1 MSMQQEPQAWLEDLR
16 AGDMQALA
24 QLFEYYRPRLERMVW
39 SRMGQ
44 EVASRFDAADVLQE
58 AYLDATRQISGYL
71 HDARVE
77 VYVWLRS
84 LTWQR
89 LLKFREQHV
98 EAQRRSVR
106 REAAPPVTS
115 SFIALV
121 QLLAT
126 GTSPSQAA
134 VRGEVR
140 TQLEAGLAT
149 LPEADREILVLRH
162 YEDLTNHEAAQVLGI
177 SDSAATMRYGRALFR
192 LKAQMQNESNQGGER
207 T

>member
-1 MSMQQEPQAWLEDLR
+1 ML
-16 AGDMQALA
+16 ALA
-24 QLFEYYRPRLERMVW
+24 HLFEHYRPRLERMLW

-71 HDARVE
+71 REARVD
-77 VYVWLRS
+77 VYIWLRS

-106 REAAPPVTS
+106 REMAPPAAS
-115 SFIALV
+115 SFVALA

-140 TQLEAGLAT
+140 AQLEAGMAT
-149 LPEADREILVLRH
+149 LPAADREILMLRH

-192 LKAQMQNESNQGGER
+192 LKAQMLSDTNQGGER

>member
-1 MSMQQEPQAWLEDLR
+1 MQQEPQDWMEDLR

-24 QLFEYYRPRLERMVW
+24 RLFEYYRPRLERMLW

-58 AYLDATRQISGYL
+58 AYLDATRQVSGYL
-71 HDARVE
+71 SDVRVD

-84 LTWQR
+84 LAWQR

-106 REAAPPVTS
+106 RESAPPAAS
-115 SFIALV
+115 SFITLV

-140 TQLEAGLAT
+140 AQLEAGLAT
-149 LPEADREILVLRH
+149 LADSDREILVLRH

-192 LKAQMQNESNQGGER
+192 LKAQFLSDTNQEGER
-207 T
+207 I

>member
-1 MSMQQEPQAWLEDLR
+1 
-16 AGDMQALA
+16 
-24 QLFEYYRPRLERMVW
+24 
-39 SRMGQ
+39 
-44 EVASRFDAADVLQE
+44 
-58 AYLDATRQISGYL
+58 
-71 HDARVE
+71 
-77 VYVWLRS
+77 
-84 LTWQR
+84 
-89 LLKFREQHV
+89 
-98 EAQRRSVR
+98 
-106 REAAPPVTS
+106 
-115 SFIALV
+115 
-121 QLLAT
+121 
-126 GTSPSQAA
+126 

>member
-24 QLFEYYRPRLERMVW
+24 QLFEYYRPRLERMLW

-58 AYLDATRQISGYL
+58 AYLDATQQISGYL
-71 HDARVE
+71 RDARVD
-77 VYVWLRS
+77 VYIWLRS

-89 LLKFREQHV
+89 LFKFREQHV

-106 REAAPPVTS
+106 REAGPPATS
-115 SFIALV
+115 SFITLV
-121 QLLAT
+121 QLLAA

-140 TQLEAGLAT
+140 AQLEAGLAT

-162 YEDLTNHEAAQVLGI
+162 YEDLTNHEAAQVLNI

-192 LKAQMQNESNQGGER
+192 LKTQMLNELNQGGER